1 MRKLLHANALRL
13 RKSKCFWLGIVFCV
27 LMGGSSPLL
36 SYINMKT
43 VQERYDASYIIHLDG
58 GCFSIAVFIGIMA
71 AIFAALF
78 IGTEYSDGTMRNKI
92 IVGRTRP
99 AIYLA
104 NLLTVVGAT
113 TLWLVTYFACYLAV
127 GVPLLGWFTLEITS
141 ILILTGMTFALAFAS
156 AAIFV
161 LIAMLCQNKAL
172 SAILCILVAFGM
184 LFVAS
189 FIQAIL
195 SQPETYMGY
204 DLVDRGNGM
213 MEEVE
218 YTMDNPN
225 YVRGWKRELYEF
237 LADFIPAG
245 QALQV
250 TSLDVARPAL
260 LSVYSLLIFML
271 STGAGIFFFHK
282 KDLK

>member
-1 MRKLLHANALRL
+1 MRKLLYANALRL
-13 RKSKCFWLGIVFCV
+13 RKSKCFWLGLLFCV
-27 LMGGSSPLL
+27 LMGGSLPLM

-43 VQERYDASYIIHLDG
+43 VQANYSASYIIHLDG
-58 GCFSIAVFIGIMA
+58 DCFSIAVFIGIMA

-92 IVGRTRP
+92 IVGRTRS

-113 TLWLVTYFACYLAV
+113 TLWLVTYFALYLAV

-141 ILILTGMTFALAFAS
+141 ILIFTSMTFALAFAS

-161 LIAMLCQNKAL
+161 LIAMLCQNKAI

-184 LFVAS
+184 LFVTS
-189 FIQAIL
+189 YLQAIL
-195 SQPETYMGY
+195 SQPETITSYQTVGK
-204 DLVDRGNGM
+204 GNGIY
-213 MEEVE
+213 EETV
-218 YTMDNPN
+218 YTIDNPN
-225 YVRGWKRELYEF
+225 YVRGWKRELYKF

-271 STGAGIFFFHK
+271 STGAGICFFHK